1 MICIIVALYYTS
13 VLDKTVL
20 IQFHHDGI
28 IGYLYMRVDIVLQDG
43 NPIIM
48 EVELAE
54 PDLLF
59 KYIEN
64 DSVRN
69 QGIKLLSKSIV
80 RRIK

>member
-1 MICIIVALYYTS
+1 
-13 VLDKTVL
+13 
-20 IQFHHDGI
+20 
-28 IGYLYMRVDIVLQDG
+28 MRVDIVLQDG